1 MCAVRFGN
9 VLGSRGSV
17 VPTFTRQI
25 RAGGPVTVSDPSMER
40 YFMTVGEAVELVL
53 QAAVLS
59 KGGEVFVLDMGR
71 PVRILDLAH
80 RMIRLAGLVPDQ
92 DVLIEITGKRPGEKS
107 TEILSI
113 DPLEQTSHA
122 KVLVAQPEYPGP
134 TSLVVALDQL
144 KQSLEKGDE
153 SEIREQL
160 LGMASTN
167 WPAMPVIDLRDDQ
180 VIELTPSAER

>member
-1 MCAVRFGN
+1 MPIRQF
-9 VLGSRGSV
+9 R
-17 VPTFTRQI
+17 PTS
-25 RAGGPVTVSDPSMER
+25 P
-40 YFMTVGEAVELVL
+40 
-53 QAAVLS
+53 
-59 KGGEVFVLDMGR
+59 GR
-71 PVRILDLAH
+71 RNAS
-80 RMIRLAGLVPDQ
+80 GYTFS
-92 DVLIEITGKRPGEKS
+92 EITKKRPEEKS

-134 TSLVVALDQL
+134 TSMVVALDQL

-167 WPAMPVIDLRDDQ
+167 WPEMPAIDLRDDQ
-180 VIELTPSAER
+180 VTELTPSAER